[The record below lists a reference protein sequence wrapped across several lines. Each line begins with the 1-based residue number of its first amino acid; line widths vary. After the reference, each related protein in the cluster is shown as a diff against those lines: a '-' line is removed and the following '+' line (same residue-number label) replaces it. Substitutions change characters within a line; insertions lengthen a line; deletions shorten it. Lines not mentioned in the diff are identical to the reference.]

1 MLQGLTGWHLLIIL
15 AVILLLFG
23 AAKLPALAKSM
34 GQSARVF
41 KGEMKAMK
49 DDDDDRGHD
58 GTSVATA
65 PHVEAP
71 VDRGCRRTRAEPL
84 NPSPDPPWPRQ
95 DRRASPS
102 RTRRGVTSACRSA
115 SIWSSCASG

>member
-1 MLQGLTGWHLLIIL
+1 MLQGLTGWHFLIIL

-49 DDDDDRGHD
+49 DDEKPADAAPGAAS
-58 GTSVATA
+58 SVAPA
-65 PHVEAP
+65 PA
-71 VDRGCRRTRAEPL
+71 DTRTDAAAGT
-84 NPSPDPPWPRQ
+84 PDPK
-95 DRRASPS
+95 S
-102 RTRRGVTSACRSA
+102 
-115 SIWSSCASG
+115 

>member
-1 MLQGLTGWHLLIIL
+1 MFAGLNGWHLVIIL

-49 DDDDDRGHD
+49 DEDAAAAASDAAASAAPQAPATTALPTPVQNAADTTAVTPPHD
-58 GTSVATA
+58 AGTQ
-65 PHVEAP
+65 
-71 VDRGCRRTRAEPL
+71 R
-84 NPSPDPPWPRQ
+84 
-95 DRRASPS
+95 
-102 RTRRGVTSACRSA
+102 
-115 SIWSSCASG
+115 

>member
-1 MLQGLTGWHLLIIL
+1 MFAGLNGWHLVIIL

-49 DDDDDRGHD
+49 EEDAAAAAND
-58 GTSVATA
+58 TA
-65 PHVEAP
+65 ASTQ
-71 VDRGCRRTRAEPL
+71 RRRRPRCDA
-84 NPSPDPPWPRQ
+84 DPEHLR
-95 DRRASPS
+95 
-102 RTRRGVTSACRSA
+102 
-115 SIWSSCASG
+115 

>member
-1 MLQGLTGWHLLIIL
+1 MFAGLNGWHLVIIL

-49 DDDDDRGHD
+49 DDDAARDATDTAASVQAPATTALPTAAPTVADTNTVTPPHD
-58 GTSVATA
+58 AGTQ
-65 PHVEAP
+65 
-71 VDRGCRRTRAEPL
+71 R
-84 NPSPDPPWPRQ
+84 
-95 DRRASPS
+95 
-102 RTRRGVTSACRSA
+102 
-115 SIWSSCASG
+115 